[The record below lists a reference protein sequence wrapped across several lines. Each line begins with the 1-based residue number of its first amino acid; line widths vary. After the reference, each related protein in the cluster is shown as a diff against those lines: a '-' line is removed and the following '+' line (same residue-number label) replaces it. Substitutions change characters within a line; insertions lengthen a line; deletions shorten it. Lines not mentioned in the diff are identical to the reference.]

1 MRQRTLFSLKF
12 IIVVT
17 IVISLNLAGCA
28 SNMLSATFDESAT
41 VVRNWGEACIKGNF
55 DKAETKVSIENYGTQ
70 ETCQYLASTTDNLEI
85 IAIEDRGSLINSGK
99 LIMYVE
105 NMSDGGYIKIEV
117 GLANSERG
125 PVIYNVYC
133 SSCR

>member
-1 MRQRTLFSLKF
+1 
-12 IIVVT
+12 
-17 IVISLNLAGCA
+17 
-28 SNMLSATFDESAT
+28 
-41 VVRNWGEACIKGNF
+41 
-55 DKAETKVSIENYGTQ
+55 
-70 ETCQYLASTTDNLEI
+70 
-85 IAIEDRGSLINSGK
+85 
-99 LIMYVE
+99 MYVE

>member
-70 ETCQYLASTTDNLEI
+70 ETCQYFASTTDNCPFAEI
-85 IAIEDRGSLINSGK
+85 FGEITNFKTTRYGSSLRK
-99 LIMYVE
+99 
-105 NMSDGGYIKIEV
+105 
-117 GLANSERG
+117 
-125 PVIYNVYC
+125 
-133 SSCR
+133 